1 MRVTNY
7 VVTARMGQNG
17 RFSTMSPFMIIEKLK
32 MVLSFHI
39 GVSHSK
45 LSNVVQLLG
54 KHTLRRL
61 YECLVE
67 SMAAILQRSVHARTD
82 THTHAR
88 HICS

>member
-54 KHTLRRL
+54 KHTLCRL

-67 SMAAILQRSVHARTD
+67 SMAAILQRSAHGQTLLQ
-82 THTHAR
+82 R
-88 HICS
+88 HDKSFN